1 MTHCAGQWCG
11 FETTDMSRLAI
22 VAALEREVR
31 PLVKRWR
38 VHEREHAGRRFRFY
52 ENGETVLVCGGI
64 GAEPARRAAE
74 AVLALY
80 SPNCVYS
87 VGYAGALEPTLRI
100 GDILQPVRVIN
111 AKEGSTASI
120 VGGQGTL
127 VSHALV
133 ASVSQKTKLREAYNA
148 QAVDMESSAV
158 ARAAEARG
166 VAFAAVKVISDEFN
180 FELPPTEQFVD
191 TQGRFQQTRF
201 AIFIALRPWLWA
213 RVARLARNSALATR
227 NLCAELQKI
236 VREEISADR
245 SAQGAGRH

>member
-1 MTHCAGQWCG
+1 
-11 FETTDMSRLAI
+11 MSRLAI

>member
-1 MTHCAGQWCG
+1 
-11 FETTDMSRLAI
+11 MSRLAI

-31 PLVKRWR
+31 PLVKSWR

-74 AVLALY
+74 AILALY

-87 VGYAGALEPTLRI
+87 VGYAGALEPTVRT
-100 GDILQPVRVIN
+100 GDILQPARVIN
-111 AKEGSTASI
+111 TKDGSSSSI
-120 VGGQGTL
+120 VGGHGTL
-127 VSHALV
+127 VSHALI
-133 ASVSQKTKLREAYNA
+133 ASAAQKTKLREAYNA
-148 QAVDMESSAV
+148 QAVDMEASAV

-166 VAFAAVKVISDEFN
+166 IAFAAVKAISDEFN
-180 FELPPTEQFVD
+180 FELPATEQFVD

-213 RVARLARNSALATR
+213 RVAQLARNSARATR

-236 VREEISADR
+236 VREEISVDR
-245 SAQGAGRH
+245 SAHVAGRH

>member
-1 MTHCAGQWCG
+1 M
-11 FETTDMSRLAI
+11 

-38 VHEREHAGRRFRFY
+38 VCEREYAGRRFRFY
-52 ENGETVLVCGGI
+52 ENGEAVLVCAGI

-87 VGYAGALEPTLRI
+87 VGYAGALEPTLRV
-100 GDILQPVRVIN
+100 GDIFQPARVIN
-111 AKEGSTASI
+111 AKEGSSASI
-120 VGGQGTL
+120 VGGHGTL

-133 ASVSQKTKLREAYNA
+133 ASAAQKARLREAYNA
-148 QAVDMESSAV
+148 QAVDMEASAV

-180 FELPPTEQFVD
+180 FELPATEQFVD

-201 AIFIALRPWLWA
+201 VVFIALRPWLWS
-213 RVARLARNSALATR
+213 RVAQLARNSARATN

-236 VREEISADR
+236 VAKDVSVDR
-245 SAQGAGRH
+245 SAHIAGRH

>member
-1 MTHCAGQWCG
+1 
-11 FETTDMSRLAI
+11 MSANTPAVDFASTRMAKQFWY
-22 VAALEREVR
+22 VEASVPNR
-31 PLVKRWR
+31 
-38 VHEREHAGRRFRFY
+38 
-52 ENGETVLVCGGI
+52 
-64 GAEPARRAAE
+64 ARRAAE

-127 VSHALV
+127 VSHARV
-133 ASVSQKTKLREAYNA
+133 ASVSQKTKLRDAYNA

>member
-111 AKEGSTASI
+111 AKEGSIASI

-127 VSHALV
+127 VSHARV

-213 RVARLARNSALATR
+213 RVAQLARNSARATR
-227 NLCAELQKI
+227 KLCAELQKI
-236 VREEISADR
+236 VREEISVDR
-245 SAQGAGRH
+245 SAHGAGRH

>member
-1 MTHCAGQWCG
+1 
-11 FETTDMSRLAI
+11 MSRLAI

-74 AVLALY
+74 AILALY

-87 VGYAGALEPTLRI
+87 VGYAGALEPTLRT

-111 AKEGSTASI
+111 AKEGSTSSI

-133 ASVSQKTKLREAYNA
+133 ASVSPKN
-148 QAVDMESSAV
+148 
-158 ARAAEARG
+158 
-166 VAFAAVKVISDEFN
+166 
-180 FELPPTEQFVD
+180 
-191 TQGRFQQTRF
+191 
-201 AIFIALRPWLWA
+201 
-213 RVARLARNSALATR
+213 
-227 NLCAELQKI
+227 KI
-236 VREEISADR
+236 T
-245 SAQGAGRH
+245 

>member
-1 MTHCAGQWCG
+1 
-11 FETTDMSRLAI
+11 MSRLAI

-236 VREEISADR
+236 VREEISVDR

>member
-11 FETTDMSRLAI
+11 FETTDMSRLGI

-31 PLVKRWR
+31 PLVRRWR

-52 ENGETVLVCGGI
+52 ENGETVLVCGGV

-100 GDILQPVRVIN
+100 GDILQPARVIN

-213 RVARLARNSALATR
+213 RVAQLARNSARATR

-236 VREEISADR
+236 VREEISVDR
-245 SAQGAGRH
+245 SAHGAGRH